1 MRRIIVTILVG
12 TAVGLFSAVGS
23 ALAQDGSEI
32 DPLLEVAAD
41 MNAAA
46 LKLGKL
52 HTDAPTQTAQK
63 SALKKLDE
71 IIARLEEEEK
81 GQSSAFG
88 NRPATQSTI
97 RKGPG
102 GMGTLHADRR
112 EGKQW
117 GELPPKERERIL
129 QSMNDGF
136 PSHYQRIL
144 ERYFAR
150 LADEKPLDDTE
161 SSGADAAAGGPA
173 AATTEPDKTAPAP
186 GKATLADKPTPA
198 DKAAPAAPDTKDAK

>member
-1 MRRIIVTILVG
+1 MTKRIFTILSGVALGLFAAWG
-12 TAVGLFSAVGS
+12 TAV
-23 ALAQDGSEI
+23 AQDGTEI

-46 LKLGKL
+46 LKLAKL
-52 HTDAPTQTAQK
+52 HTDTPTQTAQK
-63 SALKKLDE
+63 NALKKLDE
-71 IIARLEEEEK
+71 IIARLEEQEK
-81 GQSSAFG
+81 QQG
-88 NRPATQSTI
+88 NGNQGKQPARESRITQ
-97 RKGPG
+97 GPG

-136 PSHYQRIL
+136 PSHYQKIL

-150 LADEKPLDDTE
+150 LADEKPL
-161 SSGADAAAGGPA
+161 ADADAP
-173 AATTEPDKTAPAP
+173 TTAPAAEADA
-186 GKATLADKPTPA
+186 GAGATTDK
-198 DKAAPAAPDTKDAK
+198 KDAK

>member
-1 MRRIIVTILVG
+1 MRRITATIL
-12 TAVGLFSAVGS
+12 TATALGLLALPGS
-23 ALAQDGSEI
+23 ARGQDGSEV
-32 DPLLEVAAD
+32 DPLLDVAAD

-46 LKLGKL
+46 VKLAKL
-52 HTDAPTQTAQK
+52 HTDTPTQTAQQ

-71 IIARLEEEEK
+71 IIARLEEEERR
-81 GQSSAFG
+81 GGG
-88 NRPATQSTI
+88 NGPVKRPARDSTI
-97 RKGPG
+97 MTGPG
-102 GMGTLHADRR
+102 GIGTLHAEKR

-150 LADEKPLDDTE
+150 LADEKPLADTD
-161 SSGADAAAGGPA
+161 AATPAATPTDAAAP
-173 AATTEPDKTAPAP
+173 
-186 GKATLADKPTPA
+186 
-198 DKAAPAAPDTKDAK
+198 APAATVPAATVPAAGPTNPPAAGEKEAK

>member
-1 MRRIIVTILVG
+1 MQRIIPTVLTGAAL
-12 TAVGLFSAVGS
+12 GLFSAFGL
-23 ALAQDGSEI
+23 ATAQDGTEI

-46 LKLGKL
+46 LKLAKL
-52 HTDAPTQTAQK
+52 HTDTPTQTAQK

-81 GQSSAFG
+81 RQGPGGFG
-88 NRPATQSTI
+88 NRPAQESRI
-97 RKGPG
+97 KQGPG
-102 GMGTLHADRR
+102 GMGTLHAERR

-136 PSHYQRIL
+136 PSHYQKIL

-150 LADEKPLDDTE
+150 LADEKPLADT
-161 SSGADAAAGGPA
+161 DPPAG
-173 AATTEPDKTAPAP
+173 
-186 GKATLADKPTPA
+186 
-198 DKAAPAAPDTKDAK
+198 APAATADKKDAK